1 LLDLK
6 KMVDTSLNRHLF
18 SHKRDFQS
26 IKDKHTYPI
35 NYSRPGLLVLFNYQN
50 FDDKKHYR
58 AGSEKD
64 VENVTRLFKHFN
76 YEIKQHLDKS
86 AAQTLEII
94 SEYARRDYSNDTC
107 VIFFIMSHGNENGK
121 ILASNVEWI
130 NVNDFVQPFKFV
142 KSLTRKPKLFFIQ
155 ACRGGD
161 KMKFIGDV
169 FANEEKFEHDGPS
182 LDKDDDANVP
192 IEADFLFCYSTVEGY
207 YSLR

>member
-1 LLDLK
+1 
-6 KMVDTSLNRHLF
+6 MVDTSLNRHLF

-50 FDDKKHYR
+50 FIDKKHYR

-64 VENVTRLFKHFN
+64 VENVTRLFKRFN

-86 AAQTLEII
+86 AADTLEII

-121 ILASNVEWI
+121 ILASNEEWI

-155 ACRGGD
+155 ACRGED
-161 KMKFIGDV
+161 KMRFIGDV
-169 FANEEKFEHDGPS
+169 FANEEKFEHDGPN

>member
-1 LLDLK
+1 
-6 KMVDTSLNRHLF
+6 MVDTSLNRHLF
-18 SHKRDFQS
+18 SHKRDLQS

-50 FDDKKHYR
+50 FIDKKHYR

-86 AAQTLEII
+86 AADTLEII

-107 VIFFIMSHGNENGK
+107 VIFFIMSHGNEKGK
-121 ILASNVEWI
+121 ILASNQEWI

-155 ACRGGD
+155 ACRGED
-161 KMKFIGDV
+161 KMRFIGDV
-169 FANEEKFEHDGPS
+169 FANEEKFEHDGPN

>member
-1 LLDLK
+1 
-6 KMVDTSLNRHLF
+6 MVDTSF

-50 FDDKKHYR
+50 FKNKKHYR

-76 YEIKQHLDKS
+76 YEIRAHLDKS
-86 AAQTLEII
+86 SAETLELI

-107 VIFFIMSHGNENGK
+107 VIFFIMSHGNQNGK
-121 ILASNVEWI
+121 ILASNEEWI

-155 ACRGGD
+155 ACRGED
-161 KMKFIGDV
+161 KMRFIGDV
-169 FANEEKFEHDGPS
+169 LENEEKFEYDGPS
-182 LDKDDDANVP
+182 LDKNDDANVP
-192 IEADFLFCYSTVEGY
+192 IEADFLFCYSTIEGY
-207 YSLR
+207 YSLRLYT